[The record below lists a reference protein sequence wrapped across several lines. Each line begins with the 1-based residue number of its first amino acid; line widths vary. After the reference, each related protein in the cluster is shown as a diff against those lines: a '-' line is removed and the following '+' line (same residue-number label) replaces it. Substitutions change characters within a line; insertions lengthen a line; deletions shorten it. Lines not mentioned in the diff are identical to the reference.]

1 MKQGGN
7 KPERPS
13 GKGRGY
19 RPAHGVHAM
28 TQKEDAQQAVLTVFR
43 RKRNARTQKAYR

>member
-19 RPAHGVHAM
+19 KPAHGVHAM
-28 TQKEDAQQAVLTVFR
+28 TQGEDEGVNEVYEDEDASDSGEE
-43 RKRNARTQKAYR
+43 

>member
-19 RPAHGVHAM
+19 KPAHGVHAM
-28 TQKEDAQQAVLTVFR
+28 TQEEDEDANQVFEDDSS
-43 RKRNARTQKAYR
+43 NSGEE